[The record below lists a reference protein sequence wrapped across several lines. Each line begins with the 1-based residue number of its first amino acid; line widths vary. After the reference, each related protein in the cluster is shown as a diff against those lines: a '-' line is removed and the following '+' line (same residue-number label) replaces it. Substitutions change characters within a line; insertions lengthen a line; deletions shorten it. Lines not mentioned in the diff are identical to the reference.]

1 MGGSAAHGISS
12 APPYPVVHVYPEET
26 VDAHLE
32 RLLKEAMPDQNVEVI
47 NAAVTGYHVFQH
59 TAYLQ
64 SELLNYDPDLI
75 IFMDGANDHYV
86 NNDTYDYYQDFVY
99 QYWKP
104 RLQNPSLSGLVDYV
118 ANYMAEYSGL
128 FRGYVAWSL
137 QRDAIRNSEK
147 SSLTSTFI
155 SEEETLQ
162 KYDAVAEEQY
172 LRSIQANIDL
182 LKRAGVEVLISLQ
195 PQLVLRDKEFLSQVE
210 SDFYRATPTINVLYQ
225 EVLKD
230 LTALSEGEDITFID
244 LNPAFNSA
252 DLAGEQLFIDYC
264 HLNRFGGEIVA
275 RALLPVVMEK
285 MVDASEF

>member
-1 MGGSAAHGISS
+1 
-12 APPYPVVHVYPEET
+12 
-26 VDAHLE
+26 
-32 RLLKEAMPDQNVEVI
+32 
-47 NAAVTGYHVFQH
+47 
-59 TAYLQ
+59 
-64 SELLNYDPDLI
+64 
-75 IFMDGANDHYV
+75 
-86 NNDTYDYYQDFVY
+86 
-99 QYWKP
+99 
-104 RLQNPSLSGLVDYV
+104 LVAYV